1 MPARLAR
8 YVDQRGFT
16 SHVGT
21 CKTSQNPLMTMLQA
35 ATKRPLRSTLRIA
48 FFFTGLVLLGADRA
62 QAEQQLKS
70 SDHKKLAKSVAE
82 YFEAVAEKDGIVD
95 ALAELNKNVEK
106 VEKKAKGVPFLSMVE
121 DIEQIFYLSKDY
133 SGSVRKGRVSTAA
146 EPFFKGGE
154 VEFAY
159 HAPKSYKE
167 SKGPYPVLFCV
178 PDQGVSPEE
187 DLETNWI
194 DADLRNG
201 TIIFSVGMP
210 ADAGAQNTVEG
221 GVGRLMTVVRFA
233 RKSFALDANRY
244 FVAGRGSGVA
254 TAMHTADIFPSVFAG
269 VIGRAGDMQPLSTG
283 NFLNQPT
290 YFAGGG
296 AHCTAFE
303 AEAKEKGWEN
313 VTLDPEGTEA
323 DAAAWMS
330 QTARN
335 ANPMQVAIEPNSLF
349 CSSSAWLSISGFEAG
364 QGAKIEAKIED
375 NTITI
380 DGRGIGTVTLFA
392 NDLLLDMDQPVT
404 VICNGVKHEKTLPR
418 SMTTTLDLAVS
429 INDWG
434 RVYTATHYYE
444 MPIKG
449 IEGE

>member
-1 MPARLAR
+1 
-8 YVDQRGFT
+8 
-16 SHVGT
+16 
-21 CKTSQNPLMTMLQA
+21 MTMFQA
-35 ATKRPLRSTLRIA
+35 ATKRPVRTTPKTAFLRTALL
-48 FFFTGLVLLGADRA
+48 FGGLVLVGADRA
-62 QAEQQLKS
+62 QADQQLKAT
-70 SDHKKLAKSVAE
+70 DHKKLAKNVAE
-82 YFEAVAEKDGIVD
+82 YFEAVADKDGISD
-95 ALAELNKNVEK
+95 ALADLNKNVEK
-106 VEKKAKGVPFLSMVE
+106 IEKKAKGVPFLSMVE
-121 DIEQIFYLSKDY
+121 DIEQVFYLSKEY
-133 SGSVRKGRVSTAA
+133 SSSIRKGRVSTET
-146 EPFFKGGE
+146 EPFFKGGD

-159 HAPKSYKE
+159 HAPKTYKD

-187 DLETNWI
+187 DLNTNWQ
-194 DADLRNG
+194 DADLRGG
-201 TIIFSVGMP
+201 TIIFSIGMP
-210 ADAGAQNTVEG
+210 ADAEVQNTVEG

-233 RKSFALDANRY
+233 RKNFALDANRY

-330 QTARN
+330 TTARN
-335 ANPMQVAIEPNSLF
+335 ANPKQVAIQPNSLF

-380 DGRGIGTVTLFA
+380 DGEGIGQVTLFA
-392 NDLLLDMDQPVT
+392 NDLLLDMDKPVT

-444 MPIKG
+444 MPTMAV
-449 IEGE
+449 EGE